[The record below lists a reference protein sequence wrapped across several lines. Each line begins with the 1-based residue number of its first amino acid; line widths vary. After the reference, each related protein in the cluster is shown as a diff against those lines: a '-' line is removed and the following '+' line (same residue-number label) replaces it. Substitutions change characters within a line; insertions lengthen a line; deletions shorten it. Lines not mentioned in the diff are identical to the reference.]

1 MSTSHYSLKNNKY
14 IIFSIVIILLIWQV
28 TSIYI
33 GNRLLFPSVTD
44 VIKSM
49 IEIVTQYNFITIIFY
64 SIIRGIKS
72 FFISLSVG
80 LILAILSYFNKIVY
94 NCILPILSII
104 KAVPTMAFIVLLLIW
119 TSKDYAPIIIGIM
132 ISLPIFYDVIL
143 NTIMNLD
150 KNLLQMCD
158 VYDIPTR
165 DKMKDIIMPIVIIEL
180 AKVLSS
186 TFSLIFKVVISGE
199 VYSQPKYG
207 IGAIIQLEKM
217 QLNTAHIIS
226 WIIIITIISY
236 VFDLLFKVIDKR
248 YIHKGR

>member
-1 MSTSHYSLKNNKY
+1 M
-14 IIFSIVIILLIWQV
+14 
-28 TSIYI
+28 
-33 GNRLLFPSVTD
+33 
-44 VIKSM
+44 
-49 IEIVTQYNFITIIFY
+49 
-64 SIIRGIKS
+64 
-72 FFISLSVG
+72 
-80 LILAILSYFNKIVY
+80 ILAILSYFNKIVY

-199 VYSQPKYG
+199 VYSQPNM
-207 IGAIIQLEKM
+207 E
-217 QLNTAHIIS
+217 
-226 WIIIITIISY
+226 
-236 VFDLLFKVIDKR
+236 
-248 YIHKGR
+248 